1 MPERIHLVLDP
12 AEKERFRAAAVRE
25 GKTLSA
31 WLRDA
36 AEERLAIAVRQR
48 GLSTREDLEAFFR
61 RCDQRES
68 GREPDWEAHR
78 KVIERSIRSGA
89 GDS

>member
-1 MPERIHLVLDP
+1 MVDRIHLVLDR
-12 AEKERFRAAAVRE
+12 AEKERFRAAAERE
-25 GKTLSA
+25 GKNLSA

-36 AEERLAIAVRQR
+36 AEERVAASQRAR
-48 GLSTREDLEAFFR
+48 GLRTSEDMAAFFR

-68 GREPDWEAHR
+68 GMEPDWEAHR

>member
-12 AEKERFRAAAVRE
+12 VDKERFRAAAVRE

-36 AEERLAIAVRQR
+36 AEERVAAAERER
-48 GLSTREDLEAFFR
+48 GLATPEDLEAFFR
-61 RCDQRES
+61 ACDEREP

-78 KVIERSIRSGA
+78 KVIERSLRSGEA
-89 GDS
+89 DS

>member
-36 AEERLAIAVRQR
+36 AEERLAAAQR
-48 GLSTREDLEAFFR
+48 EHGLRTPEDLAAFFR

-68 GREPDWEAHR
+68 GREPDWEAH
-78 KVIERSIRSGA
+78 KQVIGRSIGSGA